1 MVKFFEGLPLFPSKN
16 ALKLR
21 VSALVYCARAH
32 AFHAFPPP
40 TKPGG
45 EPELI
50 RVFHPEVYKGISA
63 GKEQLAPMRS
73 GAVENTDWGARA
85 S

>member
-32 AFHAFPPP
+32 ASN
-40 TKPGG
+40 G
-45 EPELI
+45 EHELT
-50 RVFHPEVYKGISA
+50 G
-63 GKEQLAPMRS
+63 
-73 GAVENTDWGARA
+73 
-85 S
+85 